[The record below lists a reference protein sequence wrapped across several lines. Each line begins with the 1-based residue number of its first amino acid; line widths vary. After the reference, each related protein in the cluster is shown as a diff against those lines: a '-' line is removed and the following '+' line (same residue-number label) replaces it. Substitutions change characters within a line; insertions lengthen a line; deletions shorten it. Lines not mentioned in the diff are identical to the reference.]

1 MPRNGPQYSPI
12 NGAGNGRRKE
22 MIEKKEYPLPCPT
35 DPLCCGQ
42 KPCKNDSETCGN
54 HRRSMPCRGYWRF
67 GSEKFFTNEFKS
79 TKVVQDYEQR
89 IINRHI
95 KLNIKKLVD
104 ESFSFKCI
112 LHVKGTKAYRFRL
125 GIAVFALKHIL
136 NLLCSNVII
145 KVEDD

>member
-1 MPRNGPQYSPI
+1 METIVPRNGPQYSPI

-104 ESFSFKCI
+104 EDTF
-112 LHVKGTKAYRFRL
+112 
-125 GIAVFALKHIL
+125 
-136 NLLCSNVII
+136 I
-145 KVEDD
+145 KLA